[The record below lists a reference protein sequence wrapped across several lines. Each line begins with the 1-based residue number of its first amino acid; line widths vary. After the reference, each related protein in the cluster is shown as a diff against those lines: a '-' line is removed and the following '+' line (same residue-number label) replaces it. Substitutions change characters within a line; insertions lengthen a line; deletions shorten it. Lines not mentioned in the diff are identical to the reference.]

1 MSKNIQPGKAYRIYG
16 RHADGSFQPETYTHS
31 ITVSFT
37 DRDGVEHSETFRH
50 RYEGRRRF
58 VFDRRTARGQAQ
70 KFIYETLKKG
80 EGVRDF
86 TIHYGGS
93 LDPKQIY

>member
-50 RYEGRRRF
+50 RYEGARRF

-70 KFIYETLKKG
+70 KFIYEALKTKLAG
-80 EGVRDF
+80 DF
-86 TIHYGGS
+86 TIHYGGE
-93 LDPKQIY
+93 LDVNQIY